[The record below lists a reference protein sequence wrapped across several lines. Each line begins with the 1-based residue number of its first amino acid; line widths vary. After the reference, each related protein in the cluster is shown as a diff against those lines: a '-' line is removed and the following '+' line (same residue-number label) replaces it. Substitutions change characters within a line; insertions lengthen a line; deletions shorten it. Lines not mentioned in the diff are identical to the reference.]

1 MAEPTPKQELVRV
14 DAPGLP
20 AKTGIA
26 LALPEP
32 EDEEG
37 IGLRPIIIVVV
48 VVVVTLFFGGLGGWA
63 ALAPLESAAIATG
76 VVSVASSRKTVQHL
90 EGGIVSE
97 ILVREGDEV
106 EASQL
111 LIRLEDT
118 QPRASLELLRGR
130 QLAALALEARLAA
143 ERDGRKLVEFPDA
156 LLTAAQD
163 TKVAGMITAQ
173 ERIFEAR
180 RNSLSGQVAILK
192 QRMAQ
197 FSEEIKGL
205 SSEIAAQDT
214 QLELIAEESGAVA
227 QLVAKGLAQKPRL
240 LGLKRQSAEIEGARS
255 RNRARIAR
263 VKQSIGEAHLR
274 ISELSTALINEVVQ
288 ELRDV
293 QTDLSDLTE
302 RIRAAEDVM
311 RRTDILAPLA
321 GTIVGLQVHTRGG
334 VIAPGSPL
342 MDIVPKDDR
351 LIIEAQVDPNDIDVV
366 HSGLP
371 AQVRLTAFNQ
381 RHLAPI
387 DGQVV
392 SVSADRFTDER
403 TGVGYFLARI
413 ELDAAELEALEDV
426 ALYPGMQAEVMIVT
440 GARTAFDYLTKPLA
454 TSLRRAFREE

>member
-1 MAEPTPKQELVRV
+1 
-14 DAPGLP
+14 
-20 AKTGIA
+20 
-26 LALPEP
+26 
-32 EDEEG
+32 
-37 IGLRPIIIVVV
+37 
-48 VVVVTLFFGGLGGWA
+48 
-63 ALAPLESAAIATG
+63 
-76 VVSVASSRKTVQHL
+76 
-90 EGGIVSE
+90 
-97 ILVREGDEV
+97 
-106 EASQL
+106 
-111 LIRLEDT
+111 
-118 QPRASLELLRGR
+118 
-130 QLAALALEARLAA
+130 
-143 ERDGRKLVEFPDA
+143 
-156 LLTAAQD
+156 
-163 TKVAGMITAQ
+163 
-173 ERIFEAR
+173 
-180 RNSLSGQVAILK
+180 
-192 QRMAQ
+192 MAQ

-205 SSEIAAQDT
+205 SSEIASQDT

-387 DGQVV
+387 DGHVV

-403 TGVGYFLARI
+403 TGAGYFLARI
-413 ELDAAELEALEDV
+413 ELDAAGLEALEDV